1 MKEQHHKH
9 EPQPTKTKRLKL
21 LSYNVQVGIPSKKY
35 RHYVTNSWKHI
46 LPFSERRNNLDQI
59 SEFISEFDI
68 VGLLELDSG
77 SIRSEF
83 LNQPQYLARKADFDY
98 CYTRI
103 NRDLGILGQHSLAL
117 FSRHEA
123 SFVREHVLPSR
134 IPGRGALEVHFSCG
148 DDEPLVVILA
158 HLSLLPRAR
167 HKQLSYISKLVCDH
181 KYAVVMGDL
190 NTTIES
196 PEIHNLLESTHLEA
210 PTDSLHT
217 FPSWKP
223 RVAYDHILVTPY
235 LKSGES
241 EVYGVKH
248 SDHLPIG
255 QEVRYPYCSLDKTS
269 SQ

>member
-1 MKEQHHKH
+1 MTDYDNKQ
-9 EPQPTKTKRLKL
+9 TKPSGKKRLRL
-21 LSYNVQVGIPSKKY
+21 LTYNVQVGIPSKKFH
-35 RHYVTNSWKHI
+35 HYLTNSWKHF
-46 LPFSERRNNLDQI
+46 LPFSKRKDNLDQI
-59 SEFISEFDI
+59 SEFISDFDI
-68 VGLLELDSG
+68 VGMLELDSG

-83 LNQPQYLARKADFDY
+83 LNQPQYVSRKAGFNY
-98 CYTRI
+98 CYSRV

-117 FSRHEA
+117 FSRYEA
-123 SFVREHVLPSR
+123 SLVKEHELPSR

-148 DDEPLVVILA
+148 CDEPLVVVLA
-158 HLSLLPRAR
+158 HLSLTPNAR
-167 HKQLSYISKLVCDH
+167 HKQLNYISKIISGH

-196 PEIHNLLESTHLEA
+196 PEINNLIENTHLEA

-235 LKSGES
+235 IKAGES
-241 EVYGVKH
+241 EVYGLSH

-255 QEVRYPYCSLDKTS
+255 QEVSYPRCIQVNT
-269 SQ
+269 